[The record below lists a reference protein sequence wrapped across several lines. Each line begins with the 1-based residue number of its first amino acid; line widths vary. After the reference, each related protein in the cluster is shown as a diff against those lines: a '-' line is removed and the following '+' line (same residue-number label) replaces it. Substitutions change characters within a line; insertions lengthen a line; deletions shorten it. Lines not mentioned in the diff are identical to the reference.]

1 MPIAPFLTDVESLLK
16 QGVATEHTYRPLLK
30 TLFEQIIP
38 GAHAINEPKHATY
51 GAPDFLLQQGAI
63 TIGHVEAKDIGVDLN
78 KSITDSERDL
88 PKTANGKQL
97 QRYRAALPNL
107 LYTDGLVW
115 HWFVDGKP
123 RLNEPLCIA
132 TWNKNKQ
139 TLTPSPTAATDLV
152 TLLEQFAAHT
162 GVLVG
167 TPNDLAQR
175 LARIARWLNEVIN
188 TILTTE
194 SEQGSLHQQLTVF
207 RHTLLPNLTPAEFAD
222 MYAQTLAYG
231 LFAARIA
238 SPDKSTFTR
247 HDAAQT
253 IPQTNPFLQEMFHQ
267 IAGPRLDTRIAWLV
281 DDCARFLEHTDMS
294 KVLHNFGKATMQQDP
309 VVHFYETFLA
319 AYDPKTRDMRG
330 VYYTPEPVVSYI
342 VRSVDHLLQTHFSKP
357 MGLADGDTIIL
368 DPATGTATFL
378 HAIVQHIYAT
388 LQSMGLADTWNHY
401 VPEKLLPR
409 LFGFELLMAPY
420 TVAHLKL
427 SMVLQQ
433 LGYDFSSNERLG
445 IYLTNTLIELPEAQT
460 ALPFA
465 NFIVEEGQQA
475 RDVKQKKPVMVIIG
489 NPPYSNYGMLNKGEW
504 IQAQLQD
511 YKHGLQEKKLNLD
524 DDFIK
529 FIRFGQWRIEQTG
542 QGILAFITNNT
553 YIDGIT
559 RRRMRESLM
568 ETFTDIYILDLHGS
582 SMRKEVCPDGSP
594 DENVFDIRQGV
605 AIGIFV
611 KERGKTRPARVHH
624 AELWGTKKSK
634 YATLAT
640 MDIVTTN
647 WQEIEPT
654 ATHSFFVPRAF
665 RLQQEYTAYMHL
677 KDIFPL
683 PAPGMQTQRDKVAIQ
698 WTQSDIEH
706 VIHDFKTMDVQDIR
720 SKYKLPEDSRD
731 WQVAKAKS
739 DVLKHS
745 DQEWYRPVLNRPFD
759 IRHTWYSGQ
768 SRGFIGTP
776 SFPILKH
783 MLEENIGLLVTRQ
796 LSTQVFRHVFV
807 SETLATRD
815 ALSLAT
821 REANQVFP
829 LYLYP
834 NGNEHPDLFD
844 FHNGRRPNLSAAFV
858 RDMEQRLKLTFIP
871 DGMGNLDT
879 TIGPEDIF
887 HYLYAV
893 LHSPTYRT
901 RYAEFLKVDFPR
913 VPLPNDNDKTRFKTV
928 VAYGATLVDLHLLRI
943 PGGGASTVVC
953 GAGGAP
959 ILLNPGEQ
967 GIAQHQATTA
977 PVDSV
982 SYDDHQHRVVLG
994 NDRYFSGI
1002 EPTIWEI
1009 QIGGYQPLHKWLK
1022 DRIGRTLSFDE
1033 VLHYMRMVI
1042 ALRETQRIMDEIDGV
1057 IGDR

>member
-30 TLFEQIIP
+30 TLFEQVIP
-38 GAHAINEPKHATY
+38 GVHAINEPKHATY
-51 GAPDFLLQQGAI
+51 GAPDFLLQQGTIA
-63 TIGHVEAKDIGVDLN
+63 IGHVEAKDIGVDLN

-107 LYTDGLVW
+107 LYTDGLMW

-123 RLNEPLCIA
+123 RLDEPLCIA

-139 TLTPSPTAATDLV
+139 KLTPSPTAAADLV
-152 TLLEQFAAHT
+152 TLLEQFAAHKT
-162 GVLVG
+162 MLVG

-342 VRSVDHLLQTHFSKP
+342 VRSVDHLLRTHFSKP

-475 RDVKQKKPVMVIIG
+475 RDVKQQKPVMVIIG

-511 YKHGLQEKKLNLD
+511 YKRGLQEKKLNLD

-582 SMRKEVCPDGSP
+582 SIRKEVCPDGTP

-611 KERGKTRPARVHH
+611 KERGKTGPARVHH
-624 AELWGTKKSK
+624 AELWGTQKSK
-634 YATLAT
+634 RSWLA
-640 MDIVTTN
+640 DFSLQTTT
-647 WQEIEPT
+647 WSDVDPKGEYF
-654 ATHSFFVPRAF
+654 FFVPKDFSIVDEYNGYWHIERVMPI
-665 RLQQEYTAYMHL
+665 QQNGV
-677 KDIFPL
+677 KSD
-683 PAPGMQTQRDKVAIQ
+683 RDKLFYA
-698 WTQSDIEH
+698 IEH
-706 VIHDFKTMDVQDIR
+706 NVLLERMKFFYSDEGTSEPFKTQYSITESSSYD
-720 SKYKLPEDSRD
+720 LLSRR
-731 WQVAKAKS
+731 
-739 DVLKHS
+739 LKTS
-745 DQEWYRPVLNRPFD
+745 FDQESIKRSLYRPLDVRWFYYHQGLTSRPAWNVM
-759 IRHTWYSGQ
+759 RHMLSSNVCLIVGRQGQVISSKMWNLVAVGDTLIDTNLFYSG
-768 SRGFIGTP
+768 G
-776 SFPILKH
+776 
-783 MLEENIGLLVTRQ
+783 
-796 LSTQVFRHVFV
+796 
-807 SETLATRD
+807 
-815 ALSLAT
+815 
-821 REANQVFP
+821 NQCYP

-879 TIGPEDIF
+879 TFGPEDIF

-982 SYDDHQHRVVLG
+982 SYDAKQHRVVLG

-1002 EPTIWEI
+1002 EPTVWEM
-1009 QIGGYQPLHKWLK
+1009 QIGGYHPLHKWLK

-1042 ALRETQRIMDEIDGV
+1042 ALRETQRIMGDIDAAMPLL
-1057 IGDR
+1057 